1 MLLVTTAPAPMM
13 LPFPIVTPGSMMT
26 LNPIQQSSSI
36 ITFPGGGNILDKS
49 CVDLH
54 HHVYDCSL

>member
-36 ITFPGGGNILDKS
+36 ITFPGGNILDKS